1 MKKLILLLIF
11 PFLLTTNSC
20 KKVEDLFTFGFNI
33 KNDFSLPPN
42 VPINTPFDLPAI
54 PLDYNA
60 SETFEQNDTRANLV
74 RQIKLEYIQ
83 LLIKEPVGQD
93 FTFIKDIEL
102 SLEKDGLPT
111 KLVAWKYDVEES
123 IGQELQMDV
132 TADALDE
139 YLKSDEVGFK
149 LKVTTD
155 KLTTKE
161 IKISSDI
168 RIQVKANVFK

>member
-1 MKKLILLLIF
+1 MRKLTLLLIF

-20 KKVEDLFTFGFNI
+20 EKAADLITFGFNL

-42 VPINTPFDLPAI
+42 MPINTPFDLPAI
-54 PLDYNA
+54 PMDYNS

-74 RQIKLEYIQ
+74 KEIKIEYIQ

-93 FTFIKDIEL
+93 FTFLKDIEL

-111 KLVAWKYDVEES
+111 KLVAWKYDVDDAIE
-123 IGQELQMDV
+123 QELQLDV

-139 YLKSDEVGFK
+139 YLKSDEVRFK

-168 RIQVKANVFK
+168 RIRVKADVFK